1 MSCIWYLLK
10 EKGKKNGFSITSAL
24 FQRETKPASSHVF
37 LKYCLSFLS
46 STCALPPSIFHIHC
60 GLPGLS
66 ASSEVMTES
75 WGFTQAIL
83 AEPKYQENTPV
94 SPSTQHTDS
103 LTSVGMSTSIDAM
116 PWNTRGSVLTKP
128 VWVSAVDELPQH
140 VCWQQTKQR
149 PSTFT
154 ASWATTVLLLLR
166 LVALCHRGVRNVGLE
181 AAQEVSS
188 PALHLRCN
196 H

>member
-24 FQRETKPASSHVF
+24 FQRETKPASSHIF

-66 ASSEVMTES
+66 ASSEVMTDS

-94 SPSTQHTDS
+94 SPSTQHGLLNLCGACPPQLMQCLGTHAGQS
-103 LTSVGMSTSIDAM
+103 WPNQFGFQQLTSCPSMCVGSKQNKDCPPSQRA
-116 PWNTRGSVLTKP
+116 GL
-128 VWVSAVDELPQH
+128 
-140 VCWQQTKQR
+140 QQFSCFWDWWHYVT
-149 PSTFT
+149 
-154 ASWATTVLLLLR
+154 
-166 LVALCHRGVRNVGLE
+166 
-181 AAQEVSS
+181 EV
-188 PALHLRCN
+188 
-196 H
+196 